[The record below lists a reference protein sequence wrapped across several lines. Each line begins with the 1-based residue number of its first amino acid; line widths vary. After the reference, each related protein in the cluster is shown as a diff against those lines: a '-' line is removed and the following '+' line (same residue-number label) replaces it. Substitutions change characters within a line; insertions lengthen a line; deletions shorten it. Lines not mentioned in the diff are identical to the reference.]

1 MMLEFERYINNFN
14 NYISNLFVFI
24 NLVFIPIEEF
34 IIYTFSTISYKEFIY
49 KVAKR
54 FAKKNILCVKIFQA
68 IALNNNF
75 ISDVLNAELIS
86 FTDSV
91 PYSDEDIDFLLLEKL
106 RNVYNLKIARCPIN
120 SGMISLVYK
129 AKLLNEQN
137 KYVALKI
144 KRKNIDDQL
153 YSACKQFR
161 FINWFLSFL
170 PFYKSMNLHSTIE
183 NVLISSIAQ
192 LDFSVEVKNTEE
204 MRKICKHLE
213 YVKIPEIYKEVTQK
227 YADVIMMEFIEGKH
241 ISQVDPVDYEIYA
254 KHVLKYGFVTAFI
267 GGITHADMHAGNILF
282 LKDYKIAPIDFGLVT
297 KMNNN
302 VLRDTMVDVA
312 SDLFTCDAEDC
323 AEKLISV
330 LLNPPDLKKT
340 MHEYYYC
347 ELVYIVS
354 DIIRETLCKRTNCDQ
369 VRIYEFL
376 MKFNKFLQT
385 SSLKIEPN
393 EYFLKLQSAIAMS
406 NGISMTL
413 CKNEYV
419 RIINEVLNELFHL
432 NLFMEK

>member
-1 MMLEFERYINNFN
+1 MSKFNDYINNFN
-14 NYISNLFVFI
+14 NCINNIFVFI
-24 NLVFIPIEEF
+24 DLIFIPIEEF
-34 IIYTFSTISYKEFIY
+34 VIYTFTAISYKEFIY

-54 FAKKNILCVKIFQA
+54 FAKKNILCVKVFQA
-68 IALNNNF
+68 IALNNNL
-75 ISDVLNAELIS
+75 ISDALNNELIS

-106 RNVYNLKIARCPIN
+106 KSVYNLKVGLCPIN

-129 AKLLNEQN
+129 AKLLDEQN
-137 KYVALKI
+137 KCVILKI
-144 KRKNIDDQL
+144 KRRNIDSKL
-153 YSACKQFR
+153 YDACKQFR
-161 FINWFLSFL
+161 FINRFLSFL
-170 PFYKSMNLHSTIE
+170 PFYKSMNLYSTIE
-183 NVLISSIAQ
+183 SVLVASIAQ
-192 LDFSVEVKNTEE
+192 LDFNVEVKNTEE

-213 YVKIPEIYKEVTQK
+213 YVKIPEIYKEVTQM
-227 YADVIMMEFIEGKH
+227 YPDVIMMEFIQGKH
-241 ISQVDPVDYEIYA
+241 ISHISPEDYEIYA
-254 KHVLKYGFVTAFI
+254 RQVLKYGFVTAFM

-297 KMNNN
+297 KMNNGA
-302 VLRDTMVDVA
+302 LRDTMIDIA
-312 SDLFTCDAEDC
+312 SDLFTSDPEEC

-354 DIIRETLCKRTNCDQ
+354 DIIRETLSKSSNCDQ

-376 MKFNKFLQT
+376 LKFNKLLQT
-385 SSLKIEPN
+385 SSLNIEPN
-393 EYFLKLQSAIAMS
+393 EDFLKLQSAIAMA

-413 CKNEYV
+413 CKNDYV
-419 RIINEVLNELFHL
+419 RIVNEVLDELFHL